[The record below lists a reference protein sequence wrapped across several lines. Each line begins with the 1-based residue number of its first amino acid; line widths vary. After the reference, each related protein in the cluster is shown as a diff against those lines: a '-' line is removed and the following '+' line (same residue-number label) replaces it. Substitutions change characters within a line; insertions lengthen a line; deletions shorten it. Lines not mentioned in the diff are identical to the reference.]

1 MLICLITAIVDLRS
15 EVKIVQLFITIACFL
30 FFSSAFSWDAF
41 DISSAVGCFVPE
53 TIDLCILLLVITK
66 ELDTLIVQTKA
77 SSRNKAL
84 SMMKA
89 GDEFTVEFDF
99 KMGNNTG
106 NLVEMLRWRCAR

>member
-1 MLICLITAIVDLRS
+1 MILLKDNNAHLFNNSDLRS
-15 EVKIVQLFITIACFL
+15 EVKILQFLITIACFL

-66 ELDTLIVQTKA
+66 ELETLIVKTKA

-89 GDEFTVEFDF
+89 GDGFTVEFDF
-99 KMGNNTG
+99 KVVTSLGNS
-106 NLVEMLRWRCAR
+106 VEKLR